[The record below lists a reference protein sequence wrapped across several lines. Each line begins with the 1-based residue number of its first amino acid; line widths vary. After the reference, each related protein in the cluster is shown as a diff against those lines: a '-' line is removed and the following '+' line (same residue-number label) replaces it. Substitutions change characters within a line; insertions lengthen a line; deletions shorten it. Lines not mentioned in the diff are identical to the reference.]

1 MKKIILFGVAIIGLM
16 VIGSWV
22 KKEDTIAKI
31 EVRDENNDVV
41 VKSCNIGW
49 VVNNDGRLAN
59 ASPNFIISNLN
70 KMVNVQVHSYGK
82 PVMLNDKVIIKLW
95 KQQLRVYC
103 TNLLSLERK

>member
-1 MKKIILFGVAIIGLM
+1 MQTIKLKLTV
-16 VIGSWV
+16 S
-22 KKEDTIAKI
+22 EDRNPYL
-31 EVRDENNDVV
+31 VDENNDVV

-82 PVMLNDKVIIKLW
+82 PVMLNDKVIIKL
-95 KQQLRVYC
+95 
-103 TNLLSLERK
+103 

>member
-1 MKKIILFGVAIIGLM
+1 MQTIKLKLTV
-16 VIGSWV
+16 S
-22 KKEDTIAKI
+22 EDRNPYL
-31 EVRDENNDVV
+31 VDENNDIV

-82 PVMLNDKVIIKLW
+82 PVMLNDKVIIKL
-95 KQQLRVYC
+95 
-103 TNLLSLERK
+103 